1 MVEKYYKSYERKDQ
15 VNDEF
20 NFSYKL
26 FKEHYEKVE
35 APRANFKRYEGQ
47 GGDEYYAHKQ
57 EKGQPIWR
65 QLAGGLAA
73 MSTIAVGYLYTYH

>member
-1 MVEKYYKSYERKDQ
+1 MVEKYYKTYQRKDL

-35 APRANFKRYEGQ
+35 APK
-47 GGDEYYAHKQ
+47 
-57 EKGQPIWR
+57 
-65 QLAGGLAA
+65 
-73 MSTIAVGYLYTYH
+73 